1 MSFLIIG
8 KAWTPLL
15 LRLVDA
21 EHVDVELTVMLWEP
35 EGPGEGGLETVQR
48 ECHFHRMS

>member
-21 EHVDVELTVMLWEP
+21 EHVDVELTVMPWEP
-35 EGPGEGGLETVQR
+35 EGPGEG
-48 ECHFHRMS
+48 RMIGDCAERVPFP